1 MDEEERTGQRRFDF
15 SGNFPYS
22 QDTMDAHR
30 SGALGGGGEIQ
41 ILEPA
46 PEYLM
51 NVSTKRRRENTP
63 CHFRFDPI

>member
-41 ILEPA
+41 ILEPV

-51 NVSTKRRRENTP
+51 NVFYEKTP
-63 CHFRFDPI
+63 RKHPVPLSL